1 MPAEKR
7 AGPGPGD
14 LIARITE
21 NTRETAAVLRQL
33 RLLRGVV
40 VGTTAAVVAA
50 VTIAYLLLASAWQDR
65 DRLHELIDGDC
76 QAFAAI
82 GTLDVPPSAAPVLHR
97 IIDSQRGAY
106 NRRCVD
112 VGGPLPPVRTVTPT
126 PTPVR

>member
-1 MPAEKR
+1 MEEDTDPGSL
-7 AGPGPGD
+7 AG
-14 LIARITE
+14 RISE
-21 NTRETAAVLRQL
+21 LSRVTRRVDRRLRQL
-33 RLLRGVV
+33 RGVA
-40 VGTTAAVVAA
+40 VGTAATLVAA

-112 VGGPLPPVRTVTPT
+112 VGGPLPPVRTVTPS
-126 PTPVR
+126 PTAGR